1 MNEYI
6 QKTKGFNKFNIC
18 NLEKLFLPLAAF
30 FLLISTAL
38 LNVFVLLAVIC
49 TIMHLIYERS
59 FSDLIS
65 KKFMLYGLLIFL
77 FLDMSLYFTIG
88 DVDSI
93 ISSLKK
99 YIKFLYIPFLY
110 ININR
115 NKNSDLV
122 IKYFIAGGVVVL
134 FMSYLKY
141 FNFVDLKPI
150 YDYYNMNLVGTIT
163 QASVFQ
169 TSIVHGA
176 IFSFI
181 SYLSIFVAK
190 RDNNKWLYIFSA
202 LCLINIFFM
211 NDSRNSYIIAS
222 IFIFLIIYYHFYKIK
237 YLFTTLSLLVTF
249 FIFLSPISENL
260 IKSMHD
266 TNKDIKL
273 LIDKNYTSSIGL
285 RTLWLSIGI
294 QNLNNEPILGSGVGS
309 YKNSVQHFLE
319 KNTINVK
326 HDLAISNNP
335 HNEFVSMSTQLGLF
349 GLSLYILF
357 LYSLFKEARKRYL
370 AIGAFVII
378 FVSSFFNSVF
388 YDNVF
393 GLFIVIMLSLVYQKN
408 YLE

>member
-18 NLEKLFLPLAAF
+18 NLEKLLLPLAAF

-65 KKFMLYGLLIFL
+65 KKFMLYGLLLFL
-77 FLDMSLYFTIG
+77 FLAMSLYFTIG

-122 IKYFIAGGVVVL
+122 IKHFIAGGVVVL

-222 IFIFLIIYYHFYKIK
+222 IFIFLIFYYHFYKIK

-294 QNLNNEPILGSGVGS
+294 QNLNDEPILGSGVGS

-357 LYSLFKEARKRYL
+357 LYSLFKEARKKYL